1 MCAVNFK
8 VQSAIDHAG
17 GQDQPATPT
26 GPWTDLAL
34 STTYTAPYHTH
45 IQADTVTVWVKATDA
60 MGAELVER
68 VQVTFDDTQPT
79 ARDLKFHMNAP
90 VEGIDFSST

>member
-1 MCAVNFK
+1 MNFK
-8 VQSAIDHAG
+8 VQSAKDHAG
-17 GQDQPATPT
+17 GKGQPATPT

-68 VQVTFDDTQPT
+68 VQVTFDDTRPSAQG
-79 ARDLKFHMNAP
+79 LELHMNVP
-90 VEGIDFSST
+90 VAGIEFSST